1 MRLKLEQV
9 KAAQLFC
16 AKNHNKYPAILF
28 DRGYM
33 VATDGVAMLIQPI
46 ENDIGVFSITASEFD
61 GIKDK
66 TVEVTADGMVNDR
79 VKVRIQEG
87 IQCPWRRVIPE
98 SLEKATA
105 NEPADYD
112 SDYIAKI
119 GKAAKLLTG
128 TWHFKLHQNGAKPG
142 VVVFNSLPGTFAL
155 IMPLWLE
162 KLKGKFELILP
173 DGEMKNE

>member
-1 MRLKLEQV
+1 MILRLEQV

-16 AKNHNKYPAILF
+16 AKKFDKYSAILF
-28 DRGYM
+28 DNGYM
-33 VATDGVAMLIQPI
+33 VATDGAAMLVQPI
-46 ENDIGVFSITASEFD
+46 ENDIGVFYMDAFEFD

-66 TVEVTADGMVNDR
+66 VIEITADQMINDR
-79 VKVRIQEG
+79 IKTHLYEG
-87 IQCPWRRVIPE
+87 MKYSWRRAIPE
-98 SLEKATA
+98 SLEAATT

>member
-1 MRLKLEQV
+1 MKLKLEQI

-16 AKNHNKYPAILF
+16 AKKFDKYSAIIF
-28 DRGYM
+28 DKGHM

-61 GIKDK
+61 GVKDK
-66 TVEVTADGMVNDR
+66 IVEITADGMINDR

-87 IQCPWRRVIPE
+87 IPYPWRRVIPE

-112 SDYIAKI
+112 PDYIAKI

-128 TWHFKLHQNGAKPG
+128 TRYFKLHQNGVKPG
-142 VVVFNSLPGTFAL
+142 VAVFNSLPGTFAL
-155 IMPLWLE
+155 VMPLRFE
-162 KLKGKFELILP
+162 SLKGSFELVLP
-173 DGEMKNE
+173 ADK

>member
-1 MRLKLEQV
+1 MILRLEQI

-16 AKNHNKYPAILF
+16 AKKIQKYSTIIF
-28 DRGYM
+28 DKGHM

-66 TVEVTADGMVNDR
+66 IVGITADGMVNDR
-79 VKVRIQEG
+79 IRMHLHEG
-87 IQCPWRRVIPE
+87 LQCPWRRVIPE

-105 NEPADYD
+105 NEPAYYD

-128 TWHFKLHQNGAKPG
+128 TRYFKLHQNGVKPG
-142 VVVFNSLPGTFAL
+142 VAVFNSLPGTFAL
-155 IMPLWLE
+155 IMPLRFE
-162 KLKGKFELILP
+162 NLKGKFGLVLP
-173 DGEMKNE
+173 DGG